1 MANFTINK
9 IRRITQYANA
19 AVPAA
24 ENHGVA
30 VEKDD
35 ILWTIKDVTDFSIS
49 NGSEMADAVDGDGVV
64 IESYL
69 RSKTAE
75 MSGSNALFDLPLA
88 AAQAGTK
95 LTTGAVEVQFHDI
108 LKLEKAAKTVTL
120 TKIPKTGGEPKVV
133 YVMNGDG
140 SLGQKLVVGAESGTT
155 YAAGTDDAGATI
167 TFTTS
172 PATEGA
178 VQLFIPYIY
187 EEADAQKFTNFA
199 DANTIPGRC
208 VVEGLG
214 KDVCT
219 HELVYFYI
227 TAPYAQ
233 LAIDG
238 DLNFATDGTHDFTIN
253 CKKEYCGEE
262 GLYSVIVC

>member
-19 AVPAA
+19 AVPAE

-30 VEKDD
+30 VAKDD

-95 LTTGAVEVQFHDI
+95 LVKGSVDIQFHDV
-108 LKLEKAAKTVTL
+108 LKLDKEGTEVTL
-120 TKIPKTGGEPKVV
+120 SKTPKTGGEPTVV
-133 YVMNGDG
+133 YVMNNDG
-140 SLGQKLVVGAESGTT
+140 SLGEKLAVGAEGGAT
-155 YAAGTDDAGATI
+155 YANGKI

-172 PATEGA
+172 PATKEA
-178 VQLFIPYIY
+178 VQLFIPYVY
-187 EEADAQKFTNFA
+187 EEKEAQKFTNFA

-233 LAIDG
+233 LAMDG

>member
-19 AVPAA
+19 SVSAA

-88 AAQAGTK
+88 ATQAGTK
-95 LTTGAVEVQFHDI
+95 LTTGAVEIQFHDI
-108 LKLEKAAKTVTL
+108 LKLEKAATEVTL
-120 TKIPKTGGEPKVV
+120 TKTPKTGGEPKVV
-133 YVMNGDG
+133 YVMNNDG
-140 SLGQKLVVGAESGTT
+140 SLGEKLVVGAEG
-155 YAAGTDDAGATI
+155 GASYTNGKI
-167 TFTTS
+167 TFTAS
-172 PATEGA
+172 PAAADA

>member
-1 MANFTINK
+1 MANFTIDK

-30 VEKDD
+30 VAKDD

-49 NGSEMADAVDGDGVV
+49 NSSESVDATDGNGVV
-64 IESYL
+64 VETYL
-69 RSKTAE
+69 RSKAAE
-75 MSGSNALFDLPLA
+75 MSGSNAMFDLPLA

-95 LTTGAVEVQFHDI
+95 ITEGSVDVQFHDVI
-108 LKLEKAAKTVTL
+108 KLAKSGTEATL
-120 TKIPKTGGEPKVV
+120 TKTPKTGGEPTVV

-140 SLGQKLVVGAESGTT
+140 SLGTKITVGAGEDDGAT
-155 YAAGTDDAGATI
+155 YASGKI
-167 TFTTS
+167 TFSSS
-172 PATEGA
+172 PATSA
-178 VQLFIPYIY
+178 DVQLFIPYIY
-187 EEADAQKFTNFA
+187 TETNAQKFTNFA

-214 KDVCT
+214 KDVCS

-233 LAIDG
+233 LALDG

>member
-1 MANFTINK
+1 MNFTIDK

-19 AVPAA
+19 AVPAE

-35 ILWTIKDVTDFSIS
+35 ILWTIKDVSDFSLS
-49 NGSEMADAVDGDGVV
+49 RGSEFADAVDGDGVV

-75 MSGSNALFDLPLA
+75 MSGSNALLDMPLA

-95 LTTGAVEVQFHDI
+95 LTKGEIDVDFHDI
-108 LKLEKAAKTVTL
+108 IKVAKDATEITLSKTPKAN
-120 TKIPKTGGEPKVV
+120 GGEPEVV

-140 SLGQKLVVGAESGTT
+140 TLGEKIVVGAGEG
-155 YAAGTDDAGATI
+155 AGATYADGKI
-167 TFTTS
+167 TLKTAVSADVNVFVPYTY
-172 PATEGA
+172 TEA
-178 VQLFIPYIY
+178 N
-187 EEADAQKFTNFA
+187 AQKFTDFA

-262 GLYSVIVC
+262 GLYSIIVC

>member
-19 AVPAA
+19 AVPAN

-35 ILWTIKDVTDFSIS
+35 ILWTIKDITDFSIS

-95 LTTGAVEVQFHDI
+95 LTTGTAEIQFHDVV
-108 LKLEKAAKTVTL
+108 KLAKAGTEVTL
-120 TKIPKTGGEPKVV
+120 TKTPKTGGEPTVV

-140 SLGQKLVVGAESGTT
+140 SLGEKVAVGAGGTAT
-155 YAAGTDDAGATI
+155 YSEGKI

-172 PATEGA
+172 PAA
-178 VQLFIPYIY
+178 DADVQLFIPYVY
-187 EEADAQKFTNFA
+187 EETNAQKFTNFA

-262 GLYSVIVC
+262 GLYSIIVC

>member
-1 MANFTINK
+1 
-9 IRRITQYANA
+9 
-19 AVPAA
+19 
-24 ENHGVA
+24 
-30 VEKDD
+30 
-35 ILWTIKDVTDFSIS
+35 
-49 NGSEMADAVDGDGVV
+49 MADAVDGDGVV

-95 LTTGAVEVQFHDI
+95 LTTGKVEIQFHDI
-108 LKLEKAAKTVTL
+108 LKLEKAATEVTL
-120 TKIPKTGGEPKVV
+120 SKTPKTGGEPTVV

-140 SLGQKLVVGAESGTT
+140 SLGEKIVVGAEGGAT
-155 YAAGTDDAGATI
+155 YAEGKI

-172 PATEGA
+172 PATADA

-187 EEADAQKFTNFA
+187 EETDAQKFTNFA

-214 KDVCT
+214 KDVCS

-262 GLYSVIVC
+262 GLYSIIVC

>member
-95 LTTGAVEVQFHDI
+95 LTSGAVEIQFHDI
-108 LKLEKAAKTVTL
+108 LKLAKGAKEVSL
-120 TKIPKTGGEPKVV
+120 TKTPKALGEPTVV

-140 SLGQKLVVGAESGTT
+140 SLGEKMAVSAEGDVK
-155 YAAGTDDAGATI
+155 YAEGKI

-172 PATEGA
+172 PATDA
-178 VQLFIPYIY
+178 DVQLFVPYVY
-187 EEADAQKFTNFA
+187 EEANAQKFTNFA

>member
-108 LKLEKAAKTVTL
+108 LKLEKAAKEVTL
-120 TKIPKTGGEPKVV
+120 TKTPKAGGEPKVV
-133 YVMNGDG
+133 YVMNNDG
-140 SLGQKLVVGAESGTT
+140 SLGEKLVVGAEGGAT
-155 YAAGTDDAGATI
+155 YAEGKI

-172 PATEGA
+172 PAAADA

>member
-19 AVPAA
+19 AVPAE

-30 VEKDD
+30 VAKDD

-95 LTTGAVEVQFHDI
+95 LVKGAAEIQFHDI
-108 LKLEKAAKTVTL
+108 LKLAKGGKEVTL
-120 TKIPKTGGEPKVV
+120 TKTPKTGGEPTVV

-140 SLGQKLVVGAESGTT
+140 SLGEKLTVGAEGGAT
-155 YAAGTDDAGATI
+155 YATGKI

-172 PATEGA
+172 PAATED
-178 VQLFIPYIY
+178 VQLFIPYVY
-187 EEADAQKFTNFA
+187 EETEAQKFTNFA

>member
-19 AVPAA
+19 AVPAE

-30 VEKDD
+30 VAKDD

-95 LTTGAVEVQFHDI
+95 LVTGSAEIQFHDI
-108 LKLEKAAKTVTL
+108 VKLEKGATEAKLAKT
-120 TKIPKTGGEPKVV
+120 PKAGGEPTVV

-140 SLGQKLVVGAESGTT
+140 SLGEKVTVGVGGAT
-155 YAAGTDDAGATI
+155 YAEGKI

-172 PATEGA
+172 PAVEDA
-178 VQLFIPYIY
+178 VQLFIPYVY
-187 EEADAQKFTNFA
+187 EETKAQKFTNFA

>member
-1 MANFTINK
+1 MN
-9 IRRITQYANA
+9 
-19 AVPAA
+19 
-24 ENHGVA
+24 
-30 VEKDD
+30 
-35 ILWTIKDVTDFSIS
+35 DFSLS
-49 NGSEMADAVDGDGVV
+49 NSSDTADAVDGDGVV

-69 RSKTAE
+69 RSKAAE

-95 LTTGAVEVQFHDI
+95 LQSGAVEIQYHDV
-108 LKLEKAAKTVTL
+108 LKLAKDALTINL
-120 TKIPKTGGEPKVV
+120 TKIPKTGGEPTVV
-133 YVMNGDG
+133 YVMNNDG
-140 SLGQKLVVGAESGTT
+140 SLGSKLEVGTGKAAT
-155 YAAGTDDAGATI
+155 YAADSTGTATVGKI
-167 TFTTS
+167 KFTTS
-172 PATEGA
+172 PATSGA
-178 VQLFIPYIY
+178 VQLFIPYVY
-187 EEADAQKFTNFA
+187 EETNAQKFTNFA

-262 GLYSVIVC
+262 GLYSIIVC

>member
-1 MANFTINK
+1 MANFTIDK
-9 IRRITQYANA
+9 IRRISQYANA
-19 AVPAA
+19 AVPAS

-30 VEKDD
+30 IEKDD

-49 NGSEMADAVDGDGVV
+49 NSSESVDAVDGDGVV

-69 RSKTAE
+69 RSKSAE

-95 LTTGAVEVQFHDI
+95 LTVGATDIDFHDV
-108 LKLEKAAKTVTL
+108 LTVAKGTTEITL
-120 TKIPKTGGEPKVV
+120 SKTPKTGGEPTVV

-140 SLGQKLVVGAESGTT
+140 SLGEKKVVGAEADAT
-155 YAAGTDDAGATI
+155 YASGKITLKTALSDAEDKKVFVPYTY
-167 TFTTS
+167 
-172 PATEGA
+172 TE
-178 VQLFIPYIY
+178 
-187 EEADAQKFTNFA
+187 ENAQKFTNFA

-227 TAPYAQ
+227 VAPYAQ
-233 LAIDG
+233 LSLDG
-238 DLNFATDGTHDFTIN
+238 DLSFATDGSHDFTIA

-262 GLYSVIVC
+262 GLYSIIVC

>member
-95 LTTGAVEVQFHDI
+95 LTTGAVDVQFHDI
-108 LKLEKAAKTVTL
+108 IKLEKGATEAKL
-120 TKIPKTGGEPKVV
+120 TKTPKAGGEPTVV

-140 SLGQKLVVGAESGTT
+140 SLGEKLVVGAEGGAT
-155 YAAGTDDAGATI
+155 YAEGKI
-167 TFTTS
+167 TFTAS
-172 PATEGA
+172 PAAADA

>member
-1 MANFTINK
+1 M
-9 IRRITQYANA
+9 
-19 AVPAA
+19 
-24 ENHGVA
+24 A

-35 ILWTIKDVTDFSIS
+35 ILWTIKDVNDFSLS
-49 NGSEMADAVDGDGVV
+49 NSSETADALDGDGVV

-69 RSKTAE
+69 RSKAAE

-95 LTTGAVEVQFHDI
+95 LQSGAVEIQYHDV
-108 LKLEKAAKTVTL
+108 LELAKDATEIQL
-120 TKIPKTGGEPKVV
+120 TKTPKDGGEPKVV
-133 YVMNGDG
+133 YVMNNDG
-140 SLGQKLVVGAESGTT
+140 SLGEKLEVGAAEDVKYS
-155 YAAGTDDAGATI
+155 AGKI
-167 TFTTS
+167 TFATS
-172 PATEGA
+172 PATSGD
-178 VQLFIPYIY
+178 VQLFIPYVY
-187 EEADAQKFTNFA
+187 EETNAQKFTNFA

-238 DLNFATDGTHDFTIN
+238 DLNFATDGAHDFTIN

-262 GLYSVIVC
+262 GLYSIIVC

>member
-1 MANFTINK
+1 MNFTIDK

-19 AVPAA
+19 AVPAE

-35 ILWTIKDVTDFSIS
+35 ILWTIKDVSDFSLS
-49 NGSEMADAVDGDGVV
+49 RGSEFADAVDGSGTI

-75 MSGSNALFDLPLA
+75 MSGSNALLDMPLA

-95 LTTGAVEVQFHDI
+95 LTKGTIDVDFHDI
-108 LKLEKAAKTVTL
+108 VKVAKGATEITL
-120 TKIPKTGGEPKVV
+120 SKTPKTGGEPEVV
-133 YVMNGDG
+133 YVMNNDGTLGD
-140 SLGQKLVVGAESGTT
+140 KIVVGAGEDASAT
-155 YAAGTDDAGATI
+155 YADGKITLKAAASADADVNVFVPYTY
-167 TFTTS
+167 
-172 PATEGA
+172 TETN
-178 VQLFIPYIY
+178 
-187 EEADAQKFTNFA
+187 AQKFTDFA

-262 GLYSVIVC
+262 GLYSIIVC

>member
-1 MANFTINK
+1 MEQGKHDK

-19 AVPAA
+19 AVPAS

-30 VEKDD
+30 IAKDD
-35 ILWTIKDVTDFSIS
+35 ILWTIKDVTDFTIS
-49 NGSEMADAVDGDGVV
+49 RSSESVDATDGNGVV
-64 IESYL
+64 VESYL
-69 RSKTAE
+69 RSKGAE
-75 MSGSNALFDLPLA
+75 MSGSNAMFDLPLA
-88 AAQAGTK
+88 AAQVGTK
-95 LTTGAVEVQFHDI
+95 LTVGAVDIEFHDI
-108 LKLEKAAKTVTL
+108 IKVAKDATEIALSKT
-120 TKIPKTGGEPKVV
+120 PKTGGEPTVL

-140 SLGQKLVVGAESGTT
+140 SLGEKKVIGAEGDAT
-155 YAAGTDDAGATI
+155 YAEGKI
-167 TFTTS
+167 TLKSALGEDKQVFVPYTY
-172 PATEGA
+172 TE
-178 VQLFIPYIY
+178 
-187 EEADAQKFTNFA
+187 ENAQKFTNFA

-233 LAIDG
+233 LSLDG
-238 DLNFATDGTHDFTIN
+238 DLSFATDGTHDFTLML
-253 CKKEYCGEE
+253 KKEYCGEE

>member
-19 AVPAA
+19 SVPAE

-30 VEKDD
+30 VNKDD

-95 LTTGAVEVQFHDI
+95 LTAGKVDVQFHDV
-108 LKLEKAAKTVTL
+108 LKLEKGADEIKL
-120 TKIPKTGGEPKVV
+120 THTPKATGEPTVV

-140 SLGQKLVVGAESGTT
+140 SLGEKITVAAEGAAQYS
-155 YAAGTDDAGATI
+155 AGKV

-172 PATEGA
+172 PAAEGA
-178 VQLFIPYIY
+178 VQLFIPYVY
-187 EEADAQKFTNFA
+187 EEENAQKFTNFA

-262 GLYSVIVC
+262 GLYTVIVC